1 MLLAT
6 DVAARGLDIKE
17 IIVMIFSYN
26 NWMQIRKN
34 ILFKIMN
41 FPITY
46 LQSTIFKKIYLYI
59 LAYLFI
65 YSVYNPNY
73 P

>member
-41 FPITY
+41 FRITY

-59 LAYLFI
+59 LAY
-65 YSVYNPNY
+65 
-73 P
+73 